1 MNGVI
6 EYYEAPPPDYKEV
19 FCAGLICRVP
29 IPFVLGKPQNRI
41 LLDYQDIKNPAN
53 CNYRLENTDLSDY
66 DPRKDKPLR
75 HLNLDADS
83 FLLANGYK
91 FRPCVIL
98 SDPIKSEFRAPGD
111 QGFLVVPLYSVHDP
125 AGAYK
130 DYIDRE
136 MVMRAQA
143 YQFNN
148 IFYMPESS
156 PFDIRESFA
165 RVDRIEFVKLEHF
178 SPKPVKLTAK
188 AIDLLR
194 QWAWYYQGCPILDN
208 SLEEYMAKART
219 ELDARLGAS

>member
-6 EYYEAPPPDYKEV
+6 EYYEAPPHDYRED
-19 FCAGLICRVP
+19 FFAGLICRAP
-29 IPFVLGKPQNRI
+29 IPYVLGRSQHRI
-41 LLDYQDIKNPAN
+41 ILESLDTKNPAN
-53 CNYRLENTDLSDY
+53 CTYRLENTDLSDY
-66 DPRKDKPLR
+66 DPRNDRPLR
-75 HLNLDADS
+75 HLNLDTDS
-83 FLLANGYK
+83 FLLSIGFK
-91 FRPCVIL
+91 FRHCIIL
-98 SDPIKSEFRAPGD
+98 SDPIISEFKAPGD
-111 QGFLVVPLYSVHDP
+111 QGFLVVPMYSVHDP

-148 IFYMPESS
+148 VFYMPESYS
-156 PFDIRESFA
+156 FDIRESFA
-165 RVDRIEFVKLEHF
+165 RVDRIEFAKFEHI

-208 SLEEYMAKART
+208 SLIEYMAKARAEIET
-219 ELDARLGAS
+219 RLGI